1 MKKFFLFIVSIITLY
16 TNTSLSEEKISFI
29 DMDRVISTS
38 NSGVSISEQL
48 NKLSKKNIL
57 FFDKQEKIFKEK
69 EVKLIS
75 QKNIISE
82 IDFKNKVDKLK
93 AEINDYNQQKS
104 KMINNFKKLK
114 INNTNKLIKLINPI
128 LVEFSKNDSI
138 SVLLQKKNVIIGK
151 TELDITDKIIK
162 IVNKKIPKFKIE
174 S

>member
-1 MKKFFLFIVSIITLY
+1 MKRFFLFIVSIIIFY
-16 TNTSLSEEKISFI
+16 TNTALSEEKISFI

-38 NSGVSISEQL
+38 NSGVSILEQL
-48 NKLSKKNIL
+48 NKLNKKNIL

-82 IDFKNKVDKLK
+82 IDFKDKVDKIK
-93 AEINDYNQQKS
+93 AEINDYNQQKN

-114 INNTNKLIKLINPI
+114 IDNTNKLLKLINPI
-128 LVEFSKNDSI
+128 LVEFSKNNSI
-138 SVLLQKKNVIIGK
+138 SILLQKKNVIIGK

-162 IVNKKIPKFKIE
+162 IVNKKVSKFKVE
-174 S
+174 

>member
-1 MKKFFLFIVSIITLY
+1 MKKFFLFIVSIIILY
-16 TNTSLSEEKISFI
+16 TNTALSEEKISFI

-38 NSGVSISEQL
+38 NSGVSILEQL
-48 NKLSKKNIL
+48 NKLNKKNIL

-82 IDFKNKVDKLK
+82 IDFKDKVDKIK
-93 AEINDYNQQKS
+93 AEINDYNQQKN

-114 INNTNKLIKLINPI
+114 IDNTNKLLKLINPI
-128 LVEFSKNDSI
+128 LVEFSKNNSI
-138 SVLLQKKNVIIGK
+138 SILLQKKNVIIGK

-162 IVNKKIPKFKIE
+162 IVNKKVSKFKIE
-174 S
+174 

>member
-1 MKKFFLFIVSIITLY
+1 MKKFFLFIVSIIIFY
-16 TNTSLSEEKISFI
+16 TNTALSEEKISFI

-38 NSGVSISEQL
+38 NSGVSILEQL
-48 NKLSKKNIL
+48 NKLNKKNIL

-82 IDFKNKVDKLK
+82 IDFKDKVDKIK
-93 AEINDYNQQKS
+93 AEINDYNQQKN

-114 INNTNKLIKLINPI
+114 IDNTNKLLKLINPI
-128 LVEFSKNDSI
+128 LVEFSKNNSI
-138 SVLLQKKNVIIGK
+138 SILLQKKNVIIGK

-162 IVNKKIPKFKIE
+162 IVNKKVSKFKID
-174 S
+174 

>member
-1 MKKFFLFIVSIITLY
+1 MKKFLLLIVSITILY
-16 TNTSLSEEKISFI
+16 TNTALSEEKISFI

-38 NSGVSISEQL
+38 NSGISILEQL
-48 NKLSKKNIL
+48 NKLNKKNIL

-82 IDFKNKVDKLK
+82 IDFKDKVDKLK
-93 AEINDYNQQKS
+93 AEINDYNQQKN
-104 KMINNFKKLK
+104 KMINNFKRLK
-114 INNTNKLIKLINPI
+114 IDNTNKLLELINPI
-128 LVEFSKNDSI
+128 LVEFSKNNSI

-162 IVNKKIPKFKIE
+162 IVNEKVSKFKIE
-174 S
+174 

>member
-1 MKKFFLFIVSIITLY
+1 MKRFFLFIVSIIIFY
-16 TNTSLSEEKISFI
+16 TNTALSEEKISFI

-38 NSGVSISEQL
+38 NSGVSILEQL
-48 NKLSKKNIL
+48 NKLNKKNIL

-82 IDFKNKVDKLK
+82 IDFKDKVDKIK
-93 AEINDYNQQKS
+93 AEINDYNQQKN

-114 INNTNKLIKLINPI
+114 IDNTNKLLKLINPI
-128 LVEFSKNDSI
+128 LVEFSKNNSI
-138 SVLLQKKNVIIGK
+138 SILLQKKNVIIGK

-162 IVNKKIPKFKIE
+162 IINKKVSKFKIE
-174 S
+174 

>member
-1 MKKFFLFIVSIITLY
+1 MKRFFLFIVSIIIFY
-16 TNTSLSEEKISFI
+16 TNTALSEEKISFI

-38 NSGVSISEQL
+38 NSGVSILEQL
-48 NKLSKKNIL
+48 NKLNKKNIL

-82 IDFKNKVDKLK
+82 IDFKDKVDKIK
-93 AEINDYNQQKS
+93 AEINDYNQQKN

-114 INNTNKLIKLINPI
+114 IDNTNKLLKLINPI
-128 LVEFSKNDSI
+128 LVEFSKNNSI
-138 SVLLQKKNVIIGK
+138 SILLQKKNVIIGK

-162 IVNKKIPKFKIE
+162 IVNKKVSKFKID
-174 S
+174 